1 MSDSCHS
8 CHKSTREGK
17 CKDSELIDEGKT
29 FLTQGKLWACA
40 LDLVSLMADSISV
53 TSTTSRGS
61 SPPAYGFPICDDAAD
76 ESLLDEI
83 RFKFFQ
89 TYEWADLPLS
99 MQIKIISLLS
109 RRINYVAT
117 CEMLRLSPDE
127 MIQFA
132 MDYNSQLDNH
142 LAQLD
147 KIEQANRECCE
158 LLKQGFASGS
168 DRWKAAWE
176 KEWDPVTMHIS
187 AEAAYAGLA
196 FLLRYEP
203 VMTYDKGLDS
213 KDILDEIGKFG
224 VDYQWYEVSVQG
236 PEGFLK
242 SINRQMPENSETPE
256 ELPPVVDIPQERA
269 RSLEAPLFGVRRR
282 NITNKKG

>member
-1 MSDSCHS
+1 
-8 CHKSTREGK
+8 
-17 CKDSELIDEGKT
+17 
-29 FLTQGKLWACA
+29 
-40 LDLVSLMADSISV
+40 MADSISV
-53 TSTTSRGS
+53 TSATSRGY
-61 SPPAYGFPICDDAAD
+61 SPPAYGFPICDNAAD
-76 ESLLDEI
+76 ESLSDEF
-83 RFKFFQ
+83 RFMFFR

-99 MQIKIISLLS
+99 MQIKIVSLLS
-109 RRINYVAT
+109 RRINYIAT

-132 MDYNSQLDNH
+132 IDYNSQLDNH

-147 KIEQANRECCE
+147 KIDQANKECCE

-176 KEWDPVTMHIS
+176 KVFDDASEWDPVTMHIS

-196 FLLRYEP
+196 FLLRFEP

-224 VDYQWYEVSVQG
+224 VDYQWYEVSVRG

-242 SINRQMPENSETPE
+242 SINRQMPEDSETPE
-256 ELPPVVDIPQERA
+256 ELSAVTEIPQQRA